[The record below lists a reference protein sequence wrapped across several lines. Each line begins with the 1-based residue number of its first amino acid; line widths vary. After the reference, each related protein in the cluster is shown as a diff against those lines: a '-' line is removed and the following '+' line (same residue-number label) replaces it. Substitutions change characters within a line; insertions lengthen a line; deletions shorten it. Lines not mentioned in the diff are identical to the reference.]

1 MAQKYSAAFIEAHRD
16 FNVDHR
22 WWESI
27 YEDFYRICT
36 ILGIELNK
44 NEPNFS
50 GFWSQGDGA
59 SWAGRYRSR
68 ALSLNTRSG
77 YAPTY
82 DLAPAQIREHA
93 PQDEELHRIADE
105 LCLLARIYGPTYA
118 VVGRSSSHYV
128 HSNTMCINEWEYDD
142 DRDSDDVD
150 GVILDHIEEALLATF
165 TALAE
170 WLYTSLDA
178 EYEYLISDEA
188 VIETLEANDIEE
200 EAVA

>member
-16 FNVDHR
+16 FNIDHR
-22 WWESI
+22 WWESV

-36 ILGIELNK
+36 ILGIALNQ
-44 NEPNFS
+44 NEPSFS

-68 ALSLNTRSG
+68 AFDYRTNTVV
-77 YAPTY
+77 PTY

-118 VVGRSSSHYV
+118 VVGRSSNRSV
-128 HSNTMCINEWEYDD
+128 HSGTMYIDDWEYDD

-150 GVILDHIEEALLATF
+150 GVLLDHIEEAMLAAF

-170 WLYTSLDA
+170 WLYTALDA
-178 EYEYLISDEA
+178 EYDYLTSDEA
-188 VIETLEANDIEE
+188 VVEALEANEVEE
-200 EAVA
+200 EAGA

>member
-1 MAQKYSAAFIEAHRD
+1 MAQKYSAAFIEGHRD
-16 FNVDHR
+16 FNIDHR
-22 WWESI
+22 WWESTFDNF
-27 YEDFYRICT
+27 ETICT
-36 ILGIELNK
+36 ILGIALNK

-68 ALSLNTRSG
+68 AFDYRTNTVV
-77 YAPTY
+77 PTY

-118 VVGRSSSHYV
+118 VVGRSSNRSV
-128 HSNTMCINEWEYDD
+128 HSGTMYINEWEYDD

-150 GVILDHIEEALLATF
+150 GVILDHIEEALLAMF

-178 EYEYLISDEA
+178 EYDYLTSDEA
-188 VIETLEANDIEE
+188 VIEALEANEVEE
-200 EAVA
+200 EAGA